1 MTYSDERTRDH
12 TYPINATCIT
22 APCARGNFGADSDAL
37 SGADMY
43 PASDAAHYMLRARMV
58 FEVQGQISP
67 ACSLAHVAY

>member
-1 MTYSDERTRDH
+1 
-12 TYPINATCIT
+12 
-22 APCARGNFGADSDAL
+22 
-37 SGADMY
+37 MY